1 MDNNYIPVHQVWSF
15 VTLKAKQPNISL
27 NSVESVKTPDKTR
40 HVVQVTRIKRKIDI
54 ISLAQKVGTTA
65 KAISAFEKGEDILSQ
80 EVLEALFKVLDI
92 PTKRL

>member
-1 MDNNYIPVHQVWSF
+1 MDNNYIPVHQVWNF
-15 VTLKAKQPNISL
+15 VTLKSKQPNIPL

-54 ISLAQKVGTTA
+54 ITLAQMVGTTP

-80 EVLEALFKVLDI
+80 EVLEALFRVLEI